1 MFFVPSFPGCGVY
14 PLVVDNFCVLGP
26 GLGWLRCVTAIMSR
40 GRELSGSWL
49 PGTHQ
54 PVKVS
59 QPLSSQLILGATGDW
74 GWLWADIWPL
84 SPLHVM
90 CHVSCH
96 ILRCSPHAAGLR
108 HCFLFFP
115 RPGPGNSGL
124 VSDLSASRGAAGA
137 AHCLQADEAGDQGEE
152 CLGLSGNDRREW
164 GREQWS
170 QETMDH
176 IRGWAGAMMAWL
188 HSQCWLTGDKGFS
201 FKTITSTVHS
211 RCPDRNPLVDRSSL
225 GMMRGCPPSWWW
237 PGAGPGQPCVPA
249 APCLGP
255 GPCLLSVSVPLPAS
269 CSHHPR
275 CFCWRYTLHTS

>member
-152 CLGLSGNDRREW
+152 CLGPRALRKWQARVGARAMIPGDNGSYQRMSWSDDGLITLTMLIDW
-164 GREQWS
+164 G
-170 QETMDH
+170 
-176 IRGWAGAMMAWL
+176 
-188 HSQCWLTGDKGFS
+188 
-201 FKTITSTVHS
+201 
-211 RCPDRNPLVDRSSL
+211 
-225 GMMRGCPPSWWW
+225 
-237 PGAGPGQPCVPA
+237 
-249 APCLGP
+249 
-255 GPCLLSVSVPLPAS
+255 
-269 CSHHPR
+269 
-275 CFCWRYTLHTS
+275 